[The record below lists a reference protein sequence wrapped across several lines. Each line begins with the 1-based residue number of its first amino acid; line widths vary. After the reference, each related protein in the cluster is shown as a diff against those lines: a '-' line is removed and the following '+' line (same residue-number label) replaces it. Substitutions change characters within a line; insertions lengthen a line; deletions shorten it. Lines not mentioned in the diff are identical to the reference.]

1 MNSSTIRQQFVEHL
15 PVIFRRFLLVR
26 HKRTQFYS
34 RVFGEVDVEIIYLKS
49 VLESLFHAVLIV
61 DCKRHAILFAETER
75 ASDYIVLS
83 RCLSLTEACDG
94 VERVLAV
101 AGDVG

>member
-15 PVIFRRFLLVR
+15 SVIFRRFLLVR

-49 VLESLFHAVLIV
+49 VLESLFHAGFEQFSKVGTFRNNSEKPGIEILEFIV
-61 DCKRHAILFAETER
+61 
-75 ASDYIVLS
+75 
-83 RCLSLTEACDG
+83 
-94 VERVLAV
+94 V
-101 AGDVG
+101 A